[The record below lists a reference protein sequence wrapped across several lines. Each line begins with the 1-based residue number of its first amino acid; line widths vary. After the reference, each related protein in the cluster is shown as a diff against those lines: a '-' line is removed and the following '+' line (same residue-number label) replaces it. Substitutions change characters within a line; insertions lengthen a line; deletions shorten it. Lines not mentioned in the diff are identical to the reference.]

1 MGDEEWAIKTSGNHS
16 SPITHH
22 SILIRAHPAQD
33 KQKLMP
39 KLLPSTLIA
48 IAAAFALTA
57 CNDIPKDDHPGQ
69 PVTKRKA
76 AFKQIMRALE
86 PMGMVARN
94 SKDYERQEFLASAQE
109 LKQLT
114 TQPWVYFTPD
124 SNYAPTRAKAEV
136 WQKPVE
142 FKQAQEKLQASVDQ
156 LAKAAESGNL
166 DTIRPA
172 VKDVEKNCKACHEQF
187 RGKI

>member
-1 MGDEEWAIKTSGNHS
+1 MPRLLS
-16 SPITHH
+16 SSLIT
-22 SILIRAHPAQD
+22 
-33 KQKLMP
+33 
-39 KLLPSTLIA
+39 IA
-48 IAAAFALTA
+48 TAFALTA

-76 AFKQIMRALE
+76 AFKQIMRTLE

-109 LKQLT
+109 LKKLT
-114 TQPWVYFTPD
+114 TQPWIYFTPD

-136 WQKPVE
+136 WQKPAE
-142 FKQAQEKLQASVDQ
+142 FKQAQENLQATVDQ
-156 LAKAAESGNL
+156 LAKAAESGNP
-166 DTIRPA
+166 DIIRPA
-172 VKDVEKNCKACHEQF
+172 VKEVEKNCKACHEQF